1 MRNLA
6 LILLLALGGCSSL
19 GEGLGNTVVGGAC
32 NKVDW
37 GFALGFAGN
46 PEFLQF
52 SLFGDRQC
60 SDEEQRIREADAA
73 VEKNQ

>member
-37 GFALGFAGN
+37 GFQLGFMGN

-52 SLFGDRQC
+52 SLFGDRKC
-60 SDEEQRIREADAA
+60 SDTEQRMREGDAVA
-73 VEKNQ
+73 ERNP